1 MTEREAIV
9 EGRKTTEALILG
21 LFICIGLAVLGY
33 SLAASIRHV
42 KSLDRTVTVKGLS
55 EREVEADIAIWPIK
69 FDEASN
75 DLEALSSAIQS
86 KNRAIVRFLE
96 QAGFDESEI
105 SYSAPAIVDKQAQGY
120 SPVEAK
126 FRYSASSTISVYTT
140 SVELVKNTRMRLVEL
155 AQQGIAI
162 SGQDYQTRTEF
173 IFTGL
178 NDIKPDM
185 VEEATKN
192 AREVAEKF
200 ATDSNSRLGKIKKA
214 RQGQFSIVDRDS
226 NTPHIKK
233 VRVVSTIE
241 YYLSD

>member
-1 MTEREAIV
+1 M
-9 EGRKTTEALILG
+9 EGGKKTEALILG
-21 LFICIGLAVLGY
+21 VFICIGLAVLGY
-33 SLAASIRHV
+33 SIAGSIRHV

-55 EREVEADIAIWPIK
+55 EREVEANVAIWPIK

-86 KNRAIVRFLE
+86 KNRAIIRFLE
-96 QAGFDESEI
+96 QAGFAESEI
-105 SYSAPAIVDKQAQGY
+105 SYSAPAIIDKQAHGY
-120 SPVEAK
+120 APVEAK

-140 SVELVKNTRMRLVEL
+140 NVELVKNTRMRLVEL

-162 SGQDYQTRTEF
+162 SGQDYQTKTEF
-173 IFTGL
+173 LFTDL
-178 NDIKPDM
+178 NDIKPSM

-200 ATDSNSRLGKIKKA
+200 AMDSNSKLGKIKKA
-214 RQGQFSIVDRDS
+214 RQGQFAILDRDS